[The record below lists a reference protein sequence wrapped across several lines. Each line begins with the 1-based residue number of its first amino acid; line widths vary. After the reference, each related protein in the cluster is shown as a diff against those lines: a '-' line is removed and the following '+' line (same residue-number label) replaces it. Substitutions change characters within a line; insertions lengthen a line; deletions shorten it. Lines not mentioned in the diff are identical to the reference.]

1 MIQVIGAGLAG
12 CEAAWQIAQAG
23 EEAELFEMKPA
34 RYSPAHKSPL
44 FAELICSNSL
54 KAARIESAAGLLKEE
69 MRRLGSLLTEC
80 AASCAVPAGGAL
92 AVDREEFSSLVTE
105 RIREHPRIHVHEG
118 EEIREL
124 PREGIAIVATGPL
137 TSDTLAEQIQAL
149 CGGGLS
155 FFDAA
160 APIVTADS
168 LDMSQ
173 IFCAS
178 RYDKGGDDAYL
189 NCPMDKP
196 AYEAFR
202 EALVEA
208 ERAPV
213 HDFDVRDPKVYEGCM
228 PIEVLAQRGM
238 DAMRY
243 GPMKP
248 VGLRDPATG
257 RRPWAVVQLRRED
270 REGTLY
276 NLVGFQTN
284 LKFGEQKRVFGMIP
298 GLANA
303 EFTRYGVMHRNTFLD
318 SPRLLDETFAF
329 LSDRRIR
336 FAGQITGVEG
346 YVESAASGILAG
358 LHTANE
364 LLGKEPVRFPAE
376 TMLGALSRH
385 VSNRETKD
393 FQPMGANMG
402 ALPPLSERIR
412 DRQQRYQALA
422 ERSLRAMDR
431 LGFPGTEERKTE
443 E

>member
-137 TSDTLAEQIQAL
+137 TSDALAEQIQAL

-173 IFCAS
+173 VFCAS

-298 GLANA
+298 GLENA
-303 EFTRYGVMHRNTFLD
+303 EIVRYGVMHRNTFLK
-318 SPRLLDETFAF
+318 SPGF
-329 LSDRRIR
+329 LGADYGVLRRPGLY

-346 YVESAASGILAG
+346 YMESASSGILAG
-358 LHTANE
+358 RNAAAR
-364 LLGKEPVRFPAE
+364 LLGKTPLVLPRE
-376 TMLGALSRH
+376 TMMGALADYVANSP
-385 VSNRETKD
+385 SKD
-393 FQPMGANMG
+393 FQPMGANFG
-402 ALPPLSERIR
+402 VLPPIEPHIR
-412 DRQQRYQALA
+412 DKRARYAALSQRGLNLL
-422 ERSLRAMDR
+422 SDILD
-431 LGFPGTEERKTE
+431 TEEKR
-443 E
+443 